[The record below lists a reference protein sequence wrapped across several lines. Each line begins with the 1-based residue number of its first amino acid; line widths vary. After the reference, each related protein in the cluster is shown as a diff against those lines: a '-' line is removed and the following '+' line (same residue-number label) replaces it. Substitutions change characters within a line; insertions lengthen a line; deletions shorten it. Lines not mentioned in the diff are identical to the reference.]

1 MGLAKD
7 CYLPRSEMKEQ
18 VKNPAYGYYTAVT
31 MSEVTLRIQTETET
45 VGCFREWR
53 VTAGGGVWVVSAIIQ
68 VFDFAGGHTDY
79 GVQIT
84 DINSLD

>member
-53 VTAGGGVWVVSAIIQ
+53 VTAGGG
-68 VFDFAGGHTDY
+68 FGLYRPLFRCLTLPE
-79 GVQIT
+79 
-84 DINSLD
+84 DIRTTGYRLRTLIV